1 MIFLD
6 EGVYNTYVLDCDET
20 FSLLLHCAEK
30 TGSTRYLSSL
40 ILSRKPSLGPNVIS
54 YLREKLP
61 KYDVDLSF
69 MFPMTQDD
77 CPQQVLS
84 IAKNK
89 RKKNLLKPRR
99 NSATDSPARK
109 VG

>member
-1 MIFLD
+1 MLD
-6 EGVYNTYVLDCDET
+6 WDDT

-40 ILSRKPSLGPNVIS
+40 VLSRKPALGPNVIS

-69 MFPMTQDD
+69 MFPMAQND
-77 CPQQVLS
+77 CPQQVS
-84 IAKNK
+84 ITKNK

-99 NSATDSPARK
+99 KSVDTTDSATENRLAN
-109 VG
+109 